1 MYDLQ
6 VKQRNYKKYA
16 IMSGCLM
23 VIGLIWSLFLFPTIV
38 VAIMKNVRFPYERT
52 NANCEQYIS
61 NVSTYFVF
69 QQLRLKPGYFVRKMY
84 ETVPFPLVFKI
95 HIFDIQNKDGIL
107 KGEKPIFKE
116 VGPYTFQ

>member
-6 VKQRNYKKYA
+6 IKQRNYKKYA
-16 IMSGCLM
+16 IIAGCLM
-23 VIGLIWSLFLFPTIV
+23 AFGLLWSFFIFPTTV
-38 VAIMKNVRFPYERT
+38 VAVMKNVRFSCERGQST
-52 NANCEQYIS
+52 HS
-61 NVSTYFVF
+61 MFNVPSHF

-95 HIFDIQNKDGIL
+95 YIFDIQNKEGIL
-107 KGEKPIFKE
+107 NGEKPRLKE